1 MTMQDVPLTS
11 LTYTVTTDK
20 AFDDAVRAVE
30 AETASQGFRVLHVH
44 DVAATL
50 SEKGFDREP
59 LKIVEIC
66 NARYADRVLSEHIE
80 ISAFLPCKVTVYRR
94 EGTTYLS
101 ALRPTVMGRFFPG
114 AIVAEVAS
122 EVETVVRSIVDRAR

>member
-1 MTMQDVPLTS
+1 MQLPSDQS

-30 AETASQGFRVLHVH
+30 ETTANKGFRVLHVH

-50 SEKGFDREP
+50 REKGFEHEP

-66 NARYADRVLSEHIE
+66 NARYASRVLAEDVE
-80 ISAFLPCKVTVYRR
+80 VSAFLPCKVTVYQQA
-94 EGTTYLS
+94 GATYLS
-101 ALRPTVMGRFFPG
+101 ALLPTLMGAFFPSPTIG
-114 AIVAEVAS
+114 EVARD
-122 EVETVVRSIVDRAR
+122 VEAVVRTIVDEAR